1 MPAISCR
8 DFPPATQLERS
19 RFLTTAS
26 ATDKGH
32 GRRTHRRLEASTR
45 IVPLL
50 SPQWTG
56 LAQVLQLERTTHRDG
71 NTTREVEYAITSLSP
86 DRASAAELLTLWR
99 GHWGIENREHWVRD
113 THWREDRC
121 RVRLGR
127 GAHNLA
133 AFRNAAINLLR
144 LAKTTNLAAA
154 LRENAYRV
162 ERLFAKLGI
171 LKL

>member
-1 MPAISCR
+1 M
-8 DFPPATQLERS
+8 
-19 RFLTTAS
+19 
-26 ATDKGH
+26 
-32 GRRTHRRLEASTR
+32 
-45 IVPLL
+45 PLL
-50 SPQWTG
+50 SSNWPG
-56 LAQVLQLERTTHRDG
+56 LAQVLRLERVTHRG
-71 NTTREVEYAITSLSP
+71 SNQTRDVQYAITSLP
-86 DRASAAELLTLWR
+86 PHRANAAELLALWR

-144 LAKTTNLAAA
+144 LAKTTNLAAT

-162 ERLFAKLGI
+162 ERLFARLGI

>member
-1 MPAISCR
+1 VLRLVRI
-8 DFPPATQLERS
+8 
-19 RFLTTAS
+19 
-26 ATDKGH
+26 
-32 GRRTHRRLEASTR
+32 THRGGIKTR
-45 IVPLL
+45 DI
-50 SPQWTG
+50 
-56 LAQVLQLERTTHRDG
+56 
-71 NTTREVEYAITSLSP
+71 EYAITSLP
-86 DRASAAELLTLWR
+86 PERASASELLTLWR

-121 RVRLGR
+121 RIRLGR

-154 LRENAYRV
+154 IRENAYRV
-162 ERLFAKLGI
+162 ERLFARLGI